1 MTKFRR
7 INFVGLALPIDI
19 LVTVLSFFFA
29 HLVISDRNV
38 IEDIFSGD
46 FISRTVTLREVV
58 VFSLT
63 VLAWCFIY
71 LRFALYRSRRLSS
84 LAVLVTDVAK
94 VQSVIVIVVLIASL
108 LNNRGK
114 VEGIFLFAFWG
125 ISSLSLIVVRLM
137 AKYILKQARLR
148 GRNLRFMLIVGINP
162 RAARF
167 VRKIDSRPDLG
178 YRILGFSDTED
189 RTRLGIDMGSHP
201 FATTLDALPDFLR
214 TRVVDE
220 VVICLPFQAFYQE
233 ASAIISLCEKQGI
246 LVRYLLSDIFGVK
259 MASMRT
265 DSFDGESLV
274 SMHTGNKKEM
284 HTFAKHLI
292 DFTSSLFLILLLSP
306 VMIAAA
312 VATRLSSPGPVFFV
326 QKRLGFNKRIFRVY
340 KFRTMIDGA
349 EKLQDALEDRNEV
362 DGAAFKIRN
371 DPRITRV
378 GRFLRKTSIDE
389 LPQLFNVLKGDMSL
403 VGPRPL
409 PIRDYNGF
417 SEDWHRRRFS
427 VRPGITCLWQISGR
441 SDISFDRW
449 MELDIEYIDRW
460 SLSLDLKILAKTIPA
475 VIKGSGAV

>member
-7 INFVGLALPIDI
+7 INFISLALPIDL
-19 LVTVLSFFFA
+19 LVTALSFFVSQMA
-29 HLVISDRNV
+29 VSDQFG
-38 IEDIFSGD
+38 IEDVFSGD
-46 FISRTVTLREVV
+46 FVSRTVTLREIV
-58 VFSLT
+58 VFGLT
-63 VLAWCFIY
+63 MLAWSFIY
-71 LRFALYRSRRLSS
+71 PRFALYRSRRLSS
-84 LAVLVTDVAK
+84 LVVLVTDVAK
-94 VQSVIVIVVLIASL
+94 VQCVSVIVVLIASL

-114 VEGIFLFAFWG
+114 VEGIFLVTFWG
-125 ISSLSLIVVRLM
+125 ISTFCMIAVRLI
-137 AKYILKQARLR
+137 AKYILKQARLH

-189 RTRLGIDMGSHP
+189 RTRLGIDMGSYP
-201 FATTLDALPDFLR
+201 FATTLNALPDFLR

-233 ASAIISLCEKQGI
+233 ASYIISLCEKQGI

-265 DSFDGESLV
+265 DDFDGESLV
-274 SMHTGNKKEM
+274 SMHTGSKKEIQ
-284 HTFAKHLI
+284 TLAKHTI
-292 DFTSSLFLILLLSP
+292 DFTFSLFLILLLFP

-378 GRFLRKTSIDE
+378 GLFLRKTSIDE
-389 LPQLFNVLKGDMSL
+389 LPQLFNVLRGDMSL

-441 SDISFDRW
+441 SNISFDRW

-460 SLSLDLKILAKTIPA
+460 SLSLDFMILAKTIPA